1 MAMTAAASS
10 ERVTDTH
17 MRLLLLP
24 FSSRLSVR
32 VSPAVSVSI
41 RDSVVSA
48 SVAVDVS
55 VAAVLS
61 LLAKSTVVRLSLR
74 LVAPR
79 LSRMRLRSGGV
90 PVMLSVGRVV
100 S

>member
-10 ERVTDTH
+10 ERATDTH
-17 MRLLLLP
+17 MRLLPLP

-32 VSPAVSVSI
+32 ASPAVSLSI
-41 RDSVVSA
+41 RTSAASA
-48 SVAVDVS
+48 SVTVDVP

-61 LLAKSTVVRLSLR
+61 LLAKSTVVRFSIR
-74 LVAPR
+74 LVAPC

-90 PVMLSVGRVV
+90 PVALSVGRVV